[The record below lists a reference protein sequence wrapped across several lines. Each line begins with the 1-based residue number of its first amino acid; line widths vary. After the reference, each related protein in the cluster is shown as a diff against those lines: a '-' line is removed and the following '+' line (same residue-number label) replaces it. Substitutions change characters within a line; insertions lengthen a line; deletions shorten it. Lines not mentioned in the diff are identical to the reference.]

1 MIFYVRGR
9 LGAVD
14 GQPFVLVTFLL
25 LREFIVL
32 ERPEEISNYTV
43 LVVLYVF
50 CNYQLDV
57 VNWSLF
63 DVSHFVFCECNC
75 IVFFFYIYQFYGDY
89 SSCVNSSSVFEI
101 KSSVHYINS

>member
-75 IVFFFYIYQFYGDY
+75 IVFFFLYI
-89 SSCVNSSSVFEI
+89 SVLRRLLI
-101 KSSVHYINS
+101 MR